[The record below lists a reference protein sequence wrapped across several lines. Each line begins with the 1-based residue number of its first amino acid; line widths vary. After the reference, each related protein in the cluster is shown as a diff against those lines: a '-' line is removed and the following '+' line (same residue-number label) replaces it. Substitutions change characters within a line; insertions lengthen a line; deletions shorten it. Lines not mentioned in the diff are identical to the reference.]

1 MSVDM
6 VPSLN
11 AFCEKLGGL
20 PFPIASDWR
29 RAVSRDYGVLN
40 EEGGFAARSTFVI
53 APDGTVAYENRAF
66 SATDEAHYEA
76 VIEALGR

>member
-6 VPSLN
+6 VPSLS
-11 AFCEKLGGL
+11 AFREKLGGL

-29 RAVSRDYGVLN
+29 RTVSRDYGVLN
-40 EEGGFAARSTFVI
+40 EEQGFATRSTFVI
-53 APDGTVAYENRAF
+53 GPDGTVSYENRNF
-66 SATDEAHYEA
+66 SATDAAHYEA